1 MPFDL
6 DHALRYLIA
15 AEGSDLHLKVPA
27 YPLVRLHGKLEP
39 IVGTERLTPQDTE
52 RVLHEMLN
60 DPNKL
65 AEFEAENE
73 VDFSYALEG
82 LARFRVN
89 AFRQKGFVSLV
100 LRAIPVN
107 IKSIEELSLP
117 PVIRKLAEEERG
129 IILLT
134 GTTGSGKSTTLAA
147 MIDHMNRTMH
157 KHIVTIEDPI
167 EFLHPDRNSIVNQ
180 REVGQDTASFKR
192 ALRRVL
198 RQDPDVILVGEMR
211 DEETVQTALSAAE
224 TGHLVLSTLH
234 TVDASESINR
244 IIDFFEPHQQSQAR
258 AMIAGTLKGIV
269 SQRLVRTA
277 DGNGRVAT
285 AEILVM
291 TGRVHDMIIDPK
303 LTGQL
308 PEVIA
313 EGGYYGMQTFDQ
325 HLLQHLEAGR
335 ITMEEAVHVAT
346 SPHDFK
352 LMVAA
357 AGKPKGEGQAQHPGA
372 AKRRAE
378 PRGRRPASRRV
389 AEPRRRR
396 APAPPPAPPPA
407 APAAAAGRRS
417 PAPPCPVRRRRRR
430 RRRPRASSGRRSV
443 RRGLTRPAGPSE
455 GSALAPES
463 SRERTRFARADH
475 AGAVQRDA
483 VPGRVRPPELQAPEG
498 APRRVGRDP
507 GQGRVDGRLPGRGH
521 FEHAGSG
528 GLGRMMKK
536 AMTGEGTTLMKMSG
550 SGEVFLA
557 DHGPG
562 HPPDLPRE
570 RLHHGQRAEP
580 ARVRRRHRL
589 GHQADP
595 GGASAA
601 MAGGLYNIELRGTG
615 WVAILSDGPP
625 VLLNVASAPTFADAQ
640 AAITWSSGVSTSI
653 KTDFKM
659 KNLIGKGSGET
670 IQMAFGGQ
678 GWVLVQP
685 SEGQVAAGGRQ
696 QRQRRRAGQPARAA
710 SADRS
715 DVDDV
720 AVVGGVVH
728 DLVAVRAPPAGL
740 ERGAAGGVAQRLAAP
755 PVRAPQSA
763 SSRSAPASSRPLSVS
778 S

>member
-27 YPLVRLHGKLEP
+27 YPLVRLHGMLEP
-39 IVGTERLTPQDTE
+39 ITGTERLTPQDTE

-73 VDFSYALEG
+73 VDFSFALEG

-100 LRAIPVN
+100 LRAIPVD

-117 PVIRKLAEEERG
+117 PVIRRLAEEERG

-157 KHIVTIEDPI
+157 KHIVTI
-167 EFLHPDRNSIVNQ
+167 
-180 REVGQDTASFKR
+180 
-192 ALRRVL
+192 
-198 RQDPDVILVGEMR
+198 QDPDVILVGEMR

-291 TGRVHDMIIDPK
+291 TGRVHDMILDPN
-303 LTGQL
+303 LTGGL

-325 HLLQHLEAGR
+325 HLLQHLEARR

-357 AGKPKGEGQAQHPGA
+357 GGKPKGEGQPQGPGA
-372 AKRRAE
+372 VPGDPPVEA
-378 PRGRRPASRRV
+378 PPGV
-389 AEPRRRR
+389 ATTGAPQESHAPVPVAQP
-396 APAPPPAPPPA
+396 APAAPPA
-407 APAAAAGRRS
+407 APTVS
-417 PAPPCPVRRRRRR
+417 APP
-430 RRRPRASSGRRSV
+430 
-443 RRGLTRPAGPSE
+443 
-455 GSALAPES
+455 
-463 SRERTRFARADH
+463 
-475 AGAVQRDA
+475 
-483 VPGRVRPPELQAPEG
+483 PG
-498 APRRVGRDP
+498 
-507 GQGRVDGRLPGRGH
+507 
-521 FEHAGSG
+521 F
-528 GLGRMMKK
+528 
-536 AMTGEGTTLMKMSG
+536 
-550 SGEVFLA
+550 
-557 DHGPG
+557 
-562 HPPDLPRE
+562 
-570 RLHHGQRAEP
+570 
-580 ARVRRRHRL
+580 
-589 GHQADP
+589 
-595 GGASAA
+595 
-601 MAGGLYNIELRGTG
+601 
-615 WVAILSDGPP
+615 
-625 VLLNVASAPTFADAQ
+625 
-640 AAITWSSGVSTSI
+640 
-653 KTDFKM
+653 
-659 KNLIGKGSGET
+659 
-670 IQMAFGGQ
+670 
-678 GWVLVQP
+678 
-685 SEGQVAAGGRQ
+685 
-696 QRQRRRAGQPARAA
+696 
-710 SADRS
+710 
-715 DVDDV
+715 
-720 AVVGGVVH
+720 
-728 DLVAVRAPPAGL
+728 
-740 ERGAAGGVAQRLAAP
+740 
-755 PVRAPQSA
+755 
-763 SSRSAPASSRPLSVS
+763 
-778 S
+778 